1 MLLRFTC
8 ENFLSFRD
16 EICLNMIASPERG
29 HDDHIID
36 STEGP
41 NVRILRAG
49 AIYGANA
56 SGKSNLVQAMLFARE
71 LIVGGTDPEDLL
83 ELEPFQLDENSP
95 NEPTRMEF
103 QIKTDGRVFDY
114 GLVMTARQIVEEW
127 LYVKGAGREA
137 KWFIRQVDEEGHSV
151 FDFGAQMAS
160 KSKDRQFLE
169 FLGRGTRPNQPFLT
183 EGAERNFEK
192 MMPLYRWFRDVLQI
206 VLPDAEY
213 RPLLFRA
220 STDRRFVDFLGQ
232 LLKMANTGVESITW
246 EPLDMTPEK
255 LLDALPGEA
264 SKRLR
269 KALADNETFYV
280 GRVGR
285 EAVLVSSTDGKIQ
298 AHSLRAIHKLGN
310 DGREHVGFDLG
321 LESDGTRRLV
331 HLAPALLDLGSQE
344 RVYVM
349 DEMDRSLHPKLSR
362 LFVHLFLNMRPIQES
377 QLVFTTHESHL
388 LDQNL
393 LRRDEIWFTEKSEHG
408 DSRLYSLAEFDIRRD
423 LKLEKGYL
431 QGRFGGV
438 PIFDEDSPS
447 TILNSCSEQNEADE
461 HGVA

>member
-16 EICLNMIASPERG
+16 EVCLNMIASPEKG
-29 HDDHIID
+29 HDNHVID

-56 SGKSNLVQAMLFARE
+56 SGKSNLVLAMFFARE

-83 ELEPFQLDENSP
+83 QVEPFQLDENSSSS
-95 NEPTRMEF
+95 PTRMEF
-103 QIKTDGRVFDY
+103 QVKTDGRVFDY

-137 KWFIRQVDEEGHSV
+137 KWFVRQVDEKGDSV

-160 KSKDRQFLE
+160 NSKDRQFLE
-169 FLGRGTRPNQPFLT
+169 FLGRGTRSNQPFLT

-192 MMPLYRWFRDVLQI
+192 MMPLYLWFRNVLQI

-220 STDRRFVDFLGQ
+220 SKDRRFVDFLGQ
-232 LLKMANTGVESITW
+232 LLKMANTGVESIAW
-246 EPLDMTPEK
+246 DPIDIPQEQ
-255 LLDALPGEA
+255 LLEALPAEA
-264 SKRLR
+264 SKRLK
-269 KALADNETFYV
+269 KALSDNETFFV
-280 GRVGR
+280 GRIG
-285 EAVLVSSTDGKIQ
+285 EEEILVSSADGKIQ
-298 AHSLRAIHKLGN
+298 AHSLRAVHKVSGDKN
-310 DGREHVGFDLG
+310 RQVRFDLRS
-321 LESDGTRRLV
+321 ESDGTRRLV

-362 LFVHLFLNMRPIQES
+362 LFVHLFLNMTPIQES

-388 LDQNL
+388 LDQDL
-393 LRRDEIWFTEKSEHG
+393 LRRDEVWFTEKSKEG
-408 DSRLYSLAEFDIRRD
+408 GSRLYSLAEFNIRRD

-431 QGRFGGV
+431 RGRFGGV
-438 PIFDEDSPS
+438 PLFDEDSPS
-447 TILNSCSEQNEADE
+447 TILSSCGEQDEADE